1 MARDDKSLGR
11 FHLDGIA
18 PAPRGIPQ
26 IEVTFE
32 IDANG
37 ILNVSAKDK
46 ATGKEQSIRIEASS
60 GLSDEEI
67 KRMKDEAAANAA
79 ADAKEKERIDK
90 VNKADAVIFQT
101 EKQLK
106 DLGDKFPADKRAA
119 VETAL
124 NELKEAHKAQNID
137 AIDPAIDKLNAA
149 LQTAAQDIYN
159 AQQQA
164 GGAQQGAG
172 FDPNAGA
179 QHGGNAGNNGDTVQD
194 ADFEEVK

>member
-1 MARDDKSLGR
+1 MR
-11 FHLDGIA
+11 
-18 PAPRGIPQ
+18 
-26 IEVTFE
+26 
-32 IDANG
+32 N
-37 ILNVSAKDK
+37 
-46 ATGKEQSIRIEASS
+46 EQERYTSIRNS
-60 GLSDEEI
+60 
-67 KRMKDEAAANAA
+67 
-79 ADAKEKERIDK
+79 IDK

-179 QHGGNAGNNGDTVQD
+179 QQGGNANNNGDTVQD